1 MQAPKTKEVAIGR
14 APADIMAMFA
24 QQGPRQPFSPQA
36 PVVVENKGELAR
48 SYNFADR
55 NSALADQ
62 RLEGRNIRAEERAL
76 GRELDKEKRVHQR
89 DLENKALDIENEI
102 AKEIRAAD
110 RAVAVANQQELS
122 KIAEEKRDEAREI
135 SKEKRSAKQ
144 KRKDN
149 KATLEQQKKLRA
161 IIRKEEEKLLKFK
174 ETLDSSK
181 NAEKRADELH
191 KLNMKKVGLEMHK
204 TILDAESK
212 LVAVDEAVENNK
224 NFQNLLQVIKS
235 AQANIPLS
243 VLKKAIAMD
252 GEGAILDVL
261 VGSNYE
267 TTSISALLGKVSS
280 NPDSVKEV
288 IDLLRNDP
296 ESSFL
301 VGMGENSVS
310 EDRRLLQEANITL
323 LNMKGEKMTE
333 ESAEKMRA
341 AVRKF
346 TDHIGKMNLT
356 PTPSTPPPSSQV
368 SPPPTQPPSSS
379 PSNPVNPMGTPP
391 PQSSSSPPSGGGNPV
406 TPSSTPPSGK
416 FNNLGIN

>member
-76 GRELDKEKRVHQR
+76 GRELNKEERVHQR

-102 AKEIRAAD
+102 AKEIRVAD
-110 RAVAVANQQELS
+110 RAQKVANQQELS
-122 KIAEEKRDEAREI
+122 EIA
-135 SKEKRSAKQ
+135 KEKRTEKSDIRKEKRQAKQ

-149 KATLEQQKKLRA
+149 KATLEQQKKLRK
-161 IIRKEEEKLLKFK
+161 IIRKEEEKLIKFK
-174 ETLDSSK
+174 ENLESSK

-191 KLNMKKVGLEMHK
+191 QLNMKKVGLEIHK
-204 TILDAESK
+204 MILDADLK
-212 LVAVDEAVENNK
+212 LVAGEEAVENNK
-224 NFQNLLQVIKS
+224 NFQDLLQVIKS
-235 AQANIPLS
+235 AQASIPLS
-243 VLKKAIAMD
+243 ILKKAISLD
-252 GEGAILDVL
+252 GEGAIIDTLD
-261 VGSNYE
+261 GSNY
-267 TTSISALLGKVSS
+267 TVKNTSQLLGKVSS
-280 NPDSVKEV
+280 NPDSAKEV
-288 IDLLRNDP
+288 IDLLMNDP
-296 ESSFL
+296 VTAFL
-301 VGMGENSVS
+301 IGSGENSVS

-333 ESAEKMRA
+333 ESLEKMKA

-346 TDHIGKMNLT
+346 TDHVGKISLT
-356 PTPSTPPPSSQV
+356 PTPSTPPPSTQV

-391 PQSSSSPPSGGGNPV
+391 AQSPSSPPSGGGNPV
-406 TPSSTPPSGK
+406 TQPSASPSGK